1 MTRASNTAFLAGV
14 MLLCIVSSALALNYA
29 DIYARSREL
38 PAERELLDSISFS
51 IQKNPGQAVM
61 TRRTLSNS
69 TFTSRHSMSLS
80 FKALGREF
88 SASLHHNN
96 DLFHPKAVV
105 SVFSE
110 GELVETYSP
119 QSRAYLGEATID
131 GREQASV
138 SAVVADYDQGIFHMS
153 IWNAQTGESYV
164 VEPTYLH
171 PELSK
176 KRSEGG
182 GMMETLSG
190 GNMVVFK
197 EHWDELPFAPRNVD
211 QAEEEG
217 EQPPVSCGTG
227 DIQEGEEDAEDVVD
241 PTSSCPPRSASYL
254 LMGVATDNQYVRKA
268 GGTSGTP
275 NTISY
280 VWSTMQGHYYTAVRN
295 KPVIKSLVINSSPSS
310 SSSSSSTNFNTASC
324 PSDVQT
330 RLTPFCN
337 WRVRQTDRTI
347 GLWHLLSGCLP
358 DRTGVAGRA
367 YYSALCRYTT
377 QGCGIT
383 GYLGGN
389 ARWVI
394 PAHEIGHNYGAR
406 HSSNIMAP
414 SVNSRATGF
423 AQTSINDMCRYTFS
437 VSARTACLLDRLPED
452 QSPTLPDQEESS
464 SEEGCE
470 CKKRSQNVVVVQD
483 SESAAA
489 TPSSALLEALF

>member
-1 MTRASNTAFLAGV
+1 
-14 MLLCIVSSALALNYA
+14 
-29 DIYARSREL
+29 
-38 PAERELLDSISFS
+38 
-51 IQKNPGQAVM
+51 M
-61 TRRTLSNS
+61 TRRTASNS
-69 TFTSRHSMSLS
+69 TFSSRHSMSLS

-96 DLFHPKAVV
+96 DLFHPRAVV

-131 GREQASV
+131 GKEQASI
-138 SAVVADYDQGIFHMS
+138 SAVVADYEEGVFHMS
-153 IWNAQTGESYV
+153 IWSKETGESYV

-171 PELSK
+171 PELSQ
-176 KRSEGG
+176 KRSERDGEIIAGG
-182 GMMETLSG
+182 K
-190 GNMVVFK
+190 MVVFK
-197 EHWDELPFAPRNVD
+197 EHWDELPFAPRGDNEGERD
-211 QAEEEG
+211 EEEE
-217 EQPPVSCGTG
+217 EQQFSCGTE
-227 DIQEGEEDAEDVVD
+227 DVMAEGEEAAGNVVD
-241 PTSSCPPRSASYL
+241 PTSSCPPRSDSYL
-254 LMGVATDNQYVRKA
+254 LMGVATDNQYVKKA

-280 VWSTMQGHYYTAVRN
+280 IWSTMQGHYYTAVRN

-310 SSSSSSTNFNTASC
+310 SSSDNFNTASC

-330 RLTPFCN
+330 RLTPFCT
-337 WRVRQTDRTI
+337 WRTRQTDRSI

-358 DRTGVAGRA
+358 DRSGVAGRA

-383 GYLGGN
+383 GYLSGN

-423 AQTSINDMCRYTFS
+423 AQTSISDMCRYTFS
-437 VSARTACLLDRLPED
+437 VSARTACLLSSLP
-452 QSPTLPDQEESS
+452 SGTPTVPTPDDDDEGSCECKRSSENVKADEESS
-464 SEEGCE
+464 
-470 CKKRSQNVVVVQD
+470 
-483 SESAAA
+483 A
-489 TPSSALLEALF
+489 TATSSALLNAMF